1 MLVSGEEG
9 ESKKQIGPICNGA
22 PAQKNG
28 GRSDG
33 FGLGLLPI
41 RRDSKLGLNTH
52 SHLRGRKRSRPIK
65 RREGKLKF
73 RLLFLGGPSG
83 RKSLLGL
90 AKGVFFL
97 EDSICFLLSL
107 LSSVVSSL
115 ENLPRSKKTLGK
127 KERGGREGQVGIP
140 AIIPLRGLGQ
150 SAAYSSSFFVPQSLL
165 PLLPLL
171 LVSAYFC

>member
-1 MLVSGEEG
+1 MGEYLF
-9 ESKKQIGPICNGA
+9 
-22 PAQKNG
+22 
-28 GRSDG
+28 G
-33 FGLGLLPI
+33 FG
-41 RRDSKLGLNTH
+41 
-52 SHLRGRKRSRPIK
+52 
-65 RREGKLKF
+65 EGW
-73 RLLFLGGPSG
+73 
-83 RKSLLGL
+83 
-90 AKGVFFL
+90 FFL

-171 LVSAYFC
+171 LVSACFC